1 MSIHRTPAGAGLI
14 LVTAMLVV
22 MLALHVTAS
31 ACELPDGTIAKNC
44 KVN

>member
-22 MLALHVTAS
+22 MLALHVTADGR
-31 ACELPDGTIAKNC
+31 ELPNGMVKESH
-44 KVN
+44 K